1 MKHLISFI
9 RLVIRI
15 KEKVSSWMLEVKRL
29 RVARPAKRS
38 AA

>member
-1 MKHLISFI
+1 MKRLISCI

-15 KEKVSSWMLEVKRL
+15 KEKVSSWMLEVKGL
-29 RVARPAKRS
+29 RVARPAKRI